1 MVYKSVYL
9 MLGTCVYDGS
19 KGGKEGEK
27 DGGM

>member
-1 MVYKSVYL
+1 MVYKNVL
-9 MLGTCVYDGS
+9 GLGTCVCDGS